1 VEDDVT
7 AALSS
12 VVRWLGG
19 VCALALLSWSGST
32 WSQTARVLVV
42 LDTADAE
49 SGLLMLG
56 VADAPLQRMIGS
68 PVSVLPQRNLHDAL
82 RATRTQEND
91 IIIGPPHVIAS
102 ALAYGYELIAATG
115 STARFVLVGGSGL
128 KTVADLKGRRAY
140 LPSQDS
146 MRSYMARGL
155 MAQEGFS
162 PRGLKE
168 ARYAETSGAGIVS
181 VNSGQADVTVALE
194 QEWNEWAAN
203 AKSSKVLA
211 TSQPVPWGLGA
222 VARRE
227 ASAALRRAVL
237 DWTARDNF
245 IPGFNRLRPT
255 SDAAPYEYVASLG
268 IFTPAELNGVTRVSA
283 RQAFDLAAKGAKLV
297 DVRTEKEFNTR
308 HARGAVLAP
317 YEERSTKEPDFDV
330 ARDKFAGLA
339 KFSKNE
345 PLIFLCN
352 GAECWKSFK
361 AAKVARDNGYTQ
373 VYWLRGGMPE
383 WTQQKLPTS
392 P

>member
-1 VEDDVT
+1 MIGNAISWIRRAGCI
-7 AALSS
+7 AA
-12 VVRWLGG
+12 
-19 VCALALLSWSGST
+19 AMALLAPSIAAA
-32 WSQTARVLVV
+32 QTARVLVV
-42 LDTADAE
+42 LDSADAE

-56 VADAPLQRMIGS
+56 VVDSPLARLSGQ

-82 RATRTQEND
+82 RATRTGEND

-102 ALAYGYELIAATG
+102 ALVYGYEMLAASG
-115 STARFVLVGGSGL
+115 STARFVLVGSSDL
-128 KTVADLKGRRAY
+128 KSVADLKGRRAY
-140 LPSQDS
+140 LPAQDS

-168 ARYAETSGAGIVS
+168 ARYAETSGAGLVS
-181 VNSGQADVTVALE
+181 VNAGKADVTVATE
-194 QEWNEWAAN
+194 QEWAEWAAN

-211 TSQPVPWGLGA
+211 TSQPVPWGLSA
-222 VARRE
+222 AARRD
-227 ASAALRRAVL
+227 ASPALRRAVL
-237 DWTARDNF
+237 DWTSRDNF
-245 IPGFNRLRPT
+245 IPGYGRLRAT
-255 SDAAPYEYVASLG
+255 SDTAPYEYVASLG
-268 IFTPAELNGVTRVSA
+268 IFTPAELKGVTRVSA
-283 RQAFDLAAKGAKLV
+283 REAFDLAAKGAKLV
-297 DVRTEKEFNTR
+297 DVRTEKEFAAR

-317 YEERSTKEPDFDV
+317 YDERSTKEPDFDV
-330 ARDKFAGLA
+330 TRDKFPGLS
-339 KFSKNE
+339 KFAKNE

-352 GAECWKSFK
+352 GAECWKSYK